1 MWAQIG
7 TRLLIFVPG
16 SARVGVV
23 YFDGG
28 RVADG
33 DEEEY
38 REGRSRSGRRSQQIV
53 LIEHDDDDNSKKT
66 GKDERESV
74 SPFLPRTM
82 TTSAISH
89 S

>member
-7 TRLLIFVPG
+7 TRLLVFVPG

-28 RVADG
+28 RAADG

-38 REGRSRSGRRSQQIV
+38 GEVIAKEEAGAGEGV
-53 LIEHDDDDNSKKT
+53 SKL
-66 GKDERESV
+66 
-74 SPFLPRTM
+74 F
-82 TTSAISH
+82 
-89 S
+89 